1 MTLIQEYT
9 PALFLLVTALLVF
22 GGGRIAREF
31 DRPRVLGCGVA
42 LCIIAIAIGLSPA
55 TWPAAWAGGS
65 SDHLLTYARIVGITG
80 MLFLA
85 GTRFDFPLIKQP
97 MELVF
102 RAVLAAAALFCSVV
116 FLARWTAIAI
126 DFSSI
131 VLLAAAVLGSSLW
144 FSGDYH
150 RAEKSEFTIKW
161 QAVAVVLTAG
171 AFLAVYFFDNLS
183 VTRPASSSLVTHII
197 VGLYEAVKLFV
208 LFGFAYFI
216 SSRFLSRAQGHVSA
230 LRRTTAF
237 VLIAVLIFGLI
248 FITTNQLGAFAWAFV
263 AGAIW
268 RRSETGMG
276 LGENNRPAA
285 AALLMTLAFV
295 PLTLQTHGRD
305 PNGWPMV
312 AVFVVVAV
320 GIKALLVWLS
330 IKTGTLADSTTKWL
344 VLALAGPGEIAVALL
359 GFAITRWSISGP
371 PYFVILSYALIST
384 VLIPSL
390 SVSATAADSNR
401 ATSDPA
407 SGGGKTCF
415 RIATH

>member
-1 MTLIQEYT
+1 MIHEFT
-9 PALFLLVTALLVF
+9 PALFLLVAALLVF
-22 GGGRIAREF
+22 GGGRIARQF
-31 DRPRVLGCGVA
+31 GRPEALGCGVA
-42 LCIIAIAIGLSPA
+42 LCIIAIAIGLSSA
-55 TWPAAWAGGS
+55 TWRATWAGGPGGDRLLS
-65 SDHLLTYARIVGITG
+65 SARVVGITG

-85 GTRFDFPLIKQP
+85 GTRFDFALIRQRT
-97 MELVF
+97 ELTS
-102 RAVLAAAALFCSVV
+102 RTIIAAAVAFVLFVIV
-116 FLARWTAIAI
+116 ATWTAIAT

-131 VLLAAAVLGSSLW
+131 ILLAASVIASSLW
-144 FSGDYH
+144 FSGQGRD
-150 RAEKSEFTIKW
+150 ADKNEFTIKW
-161 QAVAVVLTAG
+161 QAAAVVFTAC
-171 AFLAVYFFDNLS
+171 AFVAVYFFDILS
-183 VTRPASSSLVTHII
+183 VTRRASSSLVTHII

-230 LRRTTAF
+230 TRTTTAF

-263 AGAIW
+263 AGAMW

-276 LGENNRPAA
+276 FGETNRPAA

-305 PNGWPMV
+305 PNGWPIV

-320 GIKALLVWLS
+320 GIKALLAWLS

-344 VLALAGPGEIAVALL
+344 VLALAGPGEIALALL

-384 VLIPSL
+384 VLIPL
-390 SVSATAADSNR
+390 FSVSATAADSDR
-401 ATSDPA
+401 STSDPA
-407 SGGGKTCF
+407 SEGGKTCF
-415 RIATH
+415 RMATH